1 MPSTG
6 GLGARMLE
14 INRVCFMVTVGLGEK
29 KVALKTLVI
38 NGFVRLKSMGL
49 PIGTIGYVK
58 IYPIVFVYILVAM
71 LDTLSRYYS

>member
-1 MPSTG
+1 
-6 GLGARMLE
+6 
-14 INRVCFMVTVGLGEK
+14 MVIVGLGEK

-58 IYPIVFVYILVAM
+58 IYSIVFVYI
-71 LDTLSRYYS
+71 YYWPC